1 MMRLPNPLLL
11 GAIYGLSE
19 LYLAVTRR
27 SRTQAV
33 SHDRRSLILLWTVI
47 VVSLWLGI
55 QMIRLVPFA
64 TVPYPR
70 GFYFFGFILFLSGLA
85 LRWYSIGYLGRY
97 FTVDVSISAEHKLID
112 SGPYR
117 YIRHPSYSGALLA
130 FFGLG
135 FCFGNWLSILFLTVP
150 IIGAFLWRIRIEERA
165 LSEALGEDYRSY
177 VGRTK
182 RLIPRVY

>member
-1 MMRLPNPLLL
+1 MMRFPNPLLL

-19 LYLAVTRR
+19 LYLAFTRR
-27 SRTQAV
+27 SQAQAV
-33 SHDRRSLILLWTVI
+33 SHDHRSLILLWTVI
-47 VVSLWLGI
+47 AISLWLGI
-55 QMIRLVPFA
+55 QMIWLFPST

-70 GFYFFGFILFLSGLA
+70 GFYFFGFILFLGGLA

-97 FTVDVSISAEHKLID
+97 FTVDVSISAEHKLVD

-117 YIRHPSYSGALLA
+117 YIRHPSYTGALLA
-130 FFGLG
+130 FVGLG

-150 IIGAFLWRIRIEERA
+150 IIGAFLWRIRIEENA
-165 LSEALGEDYRSY
+165 LSGALGEDYRSY

-182 RLIPRVY
+182 RLIQ

>member
-1 MMRLPNPLLL
+1 MRLPNPLLL
-11 GAIYGLSE
+11 CSIYGLSE

-27 SRTQAV
+27 SRMQAV

-55 QMIRLVPFA
+55 QMIRLIPFA

-117 YIRHPSYSGALLA
+117 YVRHPSYTGALLA
-130 FFGLG
+130 FLGLG
-135 FCFGNWLSILFLTVP
+135 FCFGNWLSILFLGLP
-150 IIGAFLWRIRIEERA
+150 IIAAFLWRIRIEERA
-165 LSEALGEDYRSY
+165 LLEALGEQYRRY
-177 VGRTK
+177 MRRTK
-182 RLIPRVY
+182 RLVPFIY